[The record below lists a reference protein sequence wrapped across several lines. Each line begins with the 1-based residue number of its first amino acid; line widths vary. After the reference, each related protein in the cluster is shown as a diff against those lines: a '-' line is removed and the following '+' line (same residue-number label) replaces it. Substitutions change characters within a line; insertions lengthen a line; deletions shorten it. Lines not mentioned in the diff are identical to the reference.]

1 MNGTNERENLTPPNF
16 LAILRAGF
24 DAATNHLYLILFP
37 VAADLFLWLG
47 PHFQM
52 KTLLGEMY
60 RQIQTN
66 LANLP
71 PDLAA
76 QASLWTDPENAQMLK
91 AAQTFV
97 VERFNLMIFL
107 RTFPVGIP
115 SFMSGKYPIGSPL
128 GSYPAIDISD
138 PFQIFG
144 LWMLVSALGLI
155 LGIFYYQ
162 VTAQA
167 TLNGKVDWIEALRR
181 WPVQALNSLGLG
193 VLLVGSILA
202 AFVPFFCLA
211 LVSLGSLA
219 MISFVLYSG
228 LLLVIAYPFVFIG
241 HAIAADNASLGQAVR
256 SGFRLARMTMPMT
269 SLFFLIV
276 FLITRALEWL
286 WAAPAEDSWLTL
298 IAIAGHAFVTTG
310 LLAATFLYY
319 RSAGR
324 WLQQVLRV
332 LA

>member
-1 MNGTNERENLTPPNF
+1 MNVPNEQVNLTPPNF
-16 LAILRAGF
+16 LVILRAGF
-24 DAATNHLYLILFP
+24 DAAANHIYLILFP
-37 VAADLFLWLG
+37 AAADLFLWLG
-47 PHFQM
+47 PHLHL
-52 KTLLGEMY
+52 KTLLGDMY
-60 RQIQTN
+60 RQVQSN
-66 LANLP
+66 LASLP

-97 VERFNLMIFL
+97 IERFNLMIFL

-115 SFMSGKYPIGSPL
+115 SFMSGKYPIGTPI
-128 GSYPAIDISD
+128 GSYPAFDLSD
-138 PFQIFG
+138 PIQIIG
-144 LWMLVSALGLI
+144 LWLAVSIVGLV

-167 TLNGKVDWIEALRR
+167 ALNGKVDWVEALRR
-181 WPVQALNSLGLG
+181 WPAQALSALGLG
-193 VLLVGSILA
+193 MLLVVSILA
-202 AFVPFFCLA
+202 GFVPFFCLA

-241 HAIAADNASLGQAVR
+241 HAIAADNASLVQAVR

-298 IAIAGHAFVTTG
+298 IAIVGHAFVTTG